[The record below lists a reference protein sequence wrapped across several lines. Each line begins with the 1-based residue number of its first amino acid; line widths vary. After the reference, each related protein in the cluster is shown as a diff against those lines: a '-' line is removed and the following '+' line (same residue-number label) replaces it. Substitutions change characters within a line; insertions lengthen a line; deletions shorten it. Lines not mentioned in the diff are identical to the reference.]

1 MEFVPIQDGTK
12 VVDIDEESK
21 DVINEINSIYS
32 DSAVFQNEAVQ
43 KLREP
48 EKNDYVYMNL
58 SMRNKP
64 NENVSRIK
72 TNNFVDE

>member
-32 DSAVFQNEAVQ
+32 DSAVF
-43 KLREP
+43 
-48 EKNDYVYMNL
+48 
-58 SMRNKP
+58 
-64 NENVSRIK
+64 
-72 TNNFVDE
+72 